1 MASVH
6 TFMQDYSRHL
16 AQLEELRELL
26 EKRLVTARAELGRAA
41 TAVSAGQRVAA
52 VEAALDRMDRG
63 VYGTCRRCGAL
74 IPFARLLQAPQ
85 EQCCG
90 GCERTGTAA

>member
-16 AQLEELRELL
+16 AQLDELREVL
-26 EKRLVTARAELGRAA
+26 EERLVAARAELGRAA
-41 TAVSAGQRVAA
+41 TAGPAARRVAA

-63 VYGTCRRCGAL
+63 AYGTCRRCGAL
-74 IPFARLLQAPQ
+74 IPFARLLRDPQ
-85 EQCCG
+85 QQWCS
-90 GCERTGTAA
+90 GCERTGKAA

>member
-16 AQLEELRELL
+16 AQLEELRELP

-41 TAVSAGQRVAA
+41 TAISAGAA
-52 VEAALDRMDRG
+52 
-63 VYGTCRRCGAL
+63 
-74 IPFARLLQAPQ
+74 
-85 EQCCG
+85 
-90 GCERTGTAA
+90 